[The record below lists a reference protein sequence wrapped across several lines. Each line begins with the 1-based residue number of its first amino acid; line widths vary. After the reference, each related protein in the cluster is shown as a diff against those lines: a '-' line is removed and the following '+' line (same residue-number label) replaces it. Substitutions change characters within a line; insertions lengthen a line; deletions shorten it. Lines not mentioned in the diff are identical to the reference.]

1 MKTGALLLLIATFG
15 AFAQFPGQTIPGQYP
30 GQYPPG
36 GYPPGQYPGNGRQ
49 MPGPSLPGRSR
60 TSRKADTTIPTD
72 TVTGMLRKTGA
83 NEIVVES
90 PDRRIIHV
98 TTNRTTTKYV
108 TTDNTG
114 RSSEIQS
121 SRLEPGDHLT
131 IQAVR
136 DDQNYFV
143 AVEVRLDKKGTAS
156 EKAAAGAPLEEISS
170 TGTGSSQSDGDD
182 DRPRLKRAA
191 APDSAQPDAP
201 RPAPAVAAAPAPDPD
216 PPSRPATTMAPAP
229 APRDIDDPGPPML
242 RRNRTFAQRSEPA
255 DQSPRTEIAQGQQP
269 AASARP
275 SLNDPLIVAPP
286 IPDPD
291 PVVVQRPR
299 QNNAVP
305 GEDPIIAAARDAA
318 DSFTETLPNY
328 IVKQV
333 TTRYQTGQAAGQK
346 TSWQAL
352 DVVTSDL
359 VMENGRETYK
369 NVLVNGKAPK
379 QAIEKT
385 GSWSNGE
392 FASMLQ
398 LVLYRGSDAEFHG
411 KRSSTIVN
419 RAAWRYDYSVEQ
431 PNSHWTLEASGQSY
445 EPAYSGSI
453 WIDKETS
460 RVLRI
465 EMAARRIPTDFP
477 LDSAESTVDYDFV
490 LLGDKKFLVPTHSE
504 VLSCQRGTP
513 DCSRN
518 VIDFRNYRKFGTDTT
533 ITFEK
538 DPR

>member
-36 GYPPGQYPGNGRQ
+36 GYPGQYPGNGRQ

-60 TSRKADTTIPTD
+60 TSRKADTAIPTD
-72 TVTGMLRKTGA
+72 TVTGMLRKASA
-83 NEIVVES
+83 NEVVIETS
-90 PDRRIIHV
+90 DHRIIHV
-98 TTNRTTTKYV
+98 TTNRATKYV
-108 TTDNTG
+108 ATDSTG
-114 RSSEIQS
+114 RSAEIQS
-121 SRLEPGDHLT
+121 LSLEPGDHLT
-131 IQAVR
+131 IQANR
-136 DDQNYFV
+136 DDQNYFI

-156 EKAAAGAPLEEISS
+156 ERAAASQPLGETISS
-170 TGTGSSQSDGDD
+170 GTGSSDTDD
-182 DRPRLKRAA
+182 DRPRLKRSGAS
-191 APDSAQPDAP
+191 DTQPDAP
-201 RPAPAVAAAPAPDPD
+201 RAAPAAAAAPAPEPEQ
-216 PPSRPATTMAPAP
+216 PSRAATTIEPAP
-229 APRDIDDPGPPML
+229 APRDIDDPGPPVL

-255 DQSPRTEIAQGQQP
+255 DQSPRTEIAQAQQP
-269 AASARP
+269 AASPRP

-286 IPDPD
+286 IPEAD
-291 PVVVQRPR
+291 PVVAERPR
-299 QNNAVP
+299 QNNALP

-369 NVLVNGKAPK
+369 NVLVNGKAPR

-411 KRSSTIVN
+411 KRSSTIAN

-445 EPAYSGSI
+445 EPAYNGSI

-465 EMAARRIPTDFP
+465 EMAARRIPSDFP

>member
-1 MKTGALLLLIATFG
+1 MKTGALLLLISTFG
-15 AFAQFPGQTIPGQYP
+15 AFAQFPGQTIPGQFP

-36 GYPPGQYPGNGRQ
+36 QYPPGQYPGNGRQ

-60 TSRKADTTIPTD
+60 TSRKADATVPTD
-72 TVTGMLRKTGA
+72 TVTGMLRKTGT
-83 NEIVVES
+83 NEIVIE
-90 PDRRIIHV
+90 PADKRIIHV
-98 TTNRTTTKYV
+98 TTNRTTKYV
-108 TTDNTG
+108 TTDGTG

-121 SRLEPGDHLT
+121 SSLEPGDHLT

-136 DDQNYFV
+136 DDQSYFV
-143 AVEVRLDKKGTAS
+143 AVQVRLDKKGTAS
-156 EKAAAGAPLEEISS
+156 EKAAASEPLGEIIS
-170 TGTGSSQSDGDD
+170 TGTGSQSDSDD
-182 DRPRLKRAA
+182 DRPRLKRSGASADAQPA
-191 APDSAQPDAP
+191 APKG
-201 RPAPAVAAAPAPDPD
+201 APAVAAAPVPEPVES
-216 PPSRPATTMAPAP
+216 SRPATMMEPAP
-229 APRDIDDPGPPML
+229 APRDSDDPGPPVL
-242 RRNRTFAQRSEPA
+242 RRNRTLAQRSEPA
-255 DQSPRTEIAQGQQP
+255 TQRTEIAQAETP
-269 AASARP
+269 PSPRP

-286 IPDPD
+286 IAEAD
-291 PVVVQRPR
+291 PVVIRRPQ
-299 QNNAVP
+299 QNNAPP
-305 GEDPIIAAARDAA
+305 GEDPIITAAREAA

-328 IVKQV
+328 VVKQM
-333 TTRYQTGQAAGQK
+333 TTRYQTEQAAGQK

-352 DVVTSDL
+352 DVVTADL

-369 NVLVNGKAPK
+369 NILVNGKAPK
-379 QAIEKT
+379 QALEKS

-445 EPAYSGSI
+445 EPAYSGAI

-465 EMAARRIPTDFP
+465 EMAARRIPSDFP

-504 VLSCQRGTP
+504 VLSCQRGTR

-518 VIDFRNYRKFGTDTT
+518 VIEFRNYRKFGADST

>member
-1 MKTGALLLLIATFG
+1 
-15 AFAQFPGQTIPGQYP
+15 
-30 GQYPPG
+30 
-36 GYPPGQYPGNGRQ
+36 
-49 MPGPSLPGRSR
+49 
-60 TSRKADTTIPTD
+60 
-72 TVTGMLRKTGA
+72 
-83 NEIVVES
+83 
-90 PDRRIIHV
+90 
-98 TTNRTTTKYV
+98 
-108 TTDNTG
+108 
-114 RSSEIQS
+114 
-121 SRLEPGDHLT
+121 
-131 IQAVR
+131 
-136 DDQNYFV
+136 
-143 AVEVRLDKKGTAS
+143 
-156 EKAAAGAPLEEISS
+156 
-170 TGTGSSQSDGDD
+170 
-182 DRPRLKRAA
+182 
-191 APDSAQPDAP
+191 
-201 RPAPAVAAAPAPDPD
+201 
-216 PPSRPATTMAPAP
+216 
-229 APRDIDDPGPPML
+229 
-242 RRNRTFAQRSEPA
+242 
-255 DQSPRTEIAQGQQP
+255 
-269 AASARP
+269 
-275 SLNDPLIVAPP
+275 VAPP
-286 IPDPD
+286 IPDAD
-291 PVVVQRPR
+291 PVVAERPR
-299 QNNAVP
+299 QNNALP

-369 NVLVNGKAPK
+369 NVLVNGKAPR

-445 EPAYSGSI
+445 EPAYSGAI

-465 EMAARRIPTDFP
+465 EMAARRIPSDFP